1 MDERMGSISVTTA
14 IHAPID
20 VCFDAARNVSLHVE
34 SASFSRERLIA
45 PGRLEGLLEAG
56 DLVCF
61 EGRHFGVRQTFC
73 ARIVELQR
81 PERFVDEMVRG
92 TFRWMRHV
100 HSFERDG
107 KVTLM
112 RDFVTWEAP
121 LGLLGRVADVLFL
134 ERHMLWFVETKQK
147 QLKAL
152 IERSL

>member
-1 MDERMGSISVTTA
+1 MGSISVITE
-14 IHAPID
+14 INAPID

-45 PGRLEGLLEAG
+45 PGRLEGLLKAG

-61 EGRHFGVRQTFC
+61 EGRHFGIRQTFC
-73 ARIVELQR
+73 ARIVELRR
-81 PERFVDEMVRG
+81 PDRFVDEMVRG

-100 HSFERDG
+100 HAFERSG
-107 KVTLM
+107 ETTLM

-121 LGLLGRVADVLFL
+121 FGMLGRVADALFL
-134 ERHMLWFVETKQK
+134 ERHMRWFVATKQK
-147 QLKAL
+147 QLRAL